1 MKISS
6 KNKSTSSFEV
16 YKQFARD
23 MLRNE
28 CLSNSFSIAY
38 PDKPQIQLKA
48 IDPKLL
54 AFYLTWREDSHF
66 LRGSLLAIT

>member
-6 KNKSTSSFEV
+6 KNKSTFPFEV

-28 CLSNSFSIAY
+28 RLSNPFSIAY

-48 IDPKLL
+48 TDPKLL
-54 AFYLTWREDSHF
+54 A
-66 LRGSLLAIT
+66 IT

>member
-6 KNKSTSSFEV
+6 KNKFTFPFEV

-28 CLSNSFSIAY
+28 RLSNPFSIAY
-38 PDKPQIQLKA
+38 SDKPQIQLKA
-48 IDPKLL
+48 TDPKLL
-54 AFYLTWREDSHF
+54 A
-66 LRGSLLAIT
+66 IT